1 MPITAYLRP
10 MQREEGEMCHL
21 QAYSHCCVVEEEEE
35 EEVEEEEEREEEE
48 EGVEGGGSCL

>member
-21 QAYSHCCVVEEEEE
+21 QAYSHCCIVEE
-35 EEVEEEEEREEEE
+35 EEVEEEKEREEEE
-48 EGVEGGGSCL
+48 EGAEGGGSCL